1 MRLPIRSRL
10 VAGFAAAML
19 LLLTG
24 AGSFV
29 WWRVQVALDRDLD
42 DDLRE
47 QAGVLLAGGQD
58 RLPEDVLADVHPVG
72 AADPLVPQ
80 AVSDGTPR
88 TSGGDLLTSGRRRL
102 RYVSVQRDGQVFRV
116 AVRQSSRD
124 EALRELLAQLVI
136 GLGTALAGA
145 SFIGYRLATAA
156 LEPVDAYRARAQ
168 EITDGHDT
176 AELDVPAGTDD
187 EVTRLGHTLNAMLRA
202 QRQAAVAQR
211 QFLADASHELR
222 GPLTV
227 LSTEVELALRRQR
240 SPEELEATLRQVA
253 EDTARL
259 RRLADAL
266 LDLERAGR
274 DVAGRATVDGVD
286 VAVDPDALDQVL
298 RNLVTNAHVHGAEP
312 VTVTA
317 TVVGEWALVE
327 VHDEGEGMDE
337 AFLPEAVERFRRADA
352 SRTTEGLGLGLALVH
367 EIVRAA
373 GGELRTCSRGA
384 HHRHPP
390 RVADVPCRH
399 PASGTTVTV
408 VLRLA

>member
-24 AGSFV
+24 AGAFV

-42 DDLRE
+42 DDLHE
-47 QAGVLLAGGQD
+47 QLLVLQTQGRD
-58 RLPEDVLADVHPVG
+58 RLPEDVLSDVRAVG
-72 AADPLVPQ
+72 TTDPLVPQ
-80 AVSDGTPR
+80 AVVDGTAH
-88 TSGGDLLTSGRRRL
+88 TSGGDLLTSGRHRL
-102 RYVSVQRDGQVFRV
+102 RYAAVERKGQVYRV

-124 EALRELLAQLVI
+124 EALRELLLQLVV
-136 GLGTALAGA
+136 GLGSALAGA
-145 SFIGYRLATAA
+145 SFIGYRLAAAA

-176 AELDVPAGTDD
+176 AELDVPSGADD

-227 LSTEVELALRRQR
+227 LSTEVELALRRPR
-240 SPEELEATLRQVA
+240 TPEELEATLRQVA

-274 DVAGRATVDGVD
+274 DVAGRSSVDGVE
-286 VAVDPDALDQVL
+286 VALDPDVLDQVL
-298 RNLVTNAHVHGAEP
+298 RNLVTNAQVHGAEP

-317 TVVGEWALVE
+317 TSSGGWVLVA
-327 VHDEGEGMDE
+327 VHDEGDGIEP
-337 AFLPEAVERFRRADA
+337 AFLPESVERFRRADSA
-352 SRTTEGLGLGLALVH
+352 RTTEGLGLGLALVH
-367 EIVRAA
+367 EIARAA

-390 RVADVPCRH
+390 LVADVPCRH
-399 PASGTTVTV
+399 AATGTTVTL
-408 VLRLA
+408 VLRVV